1 MGMQYDVL
9 AARLNASGVAYLGRT
24 RLKGL
29 LTVGSAT
36 AGIVNIWDSGNSTGT
51 AGTYSRTG
59 NVVTVTVTAHGLANG
74 GTFGFAASTGAASSG
89 NFTVASVAN
98 ANAFTF
104 TDFLNTGN
112 TSGSCAINTRW
123 LMSFNTANN
132 SAETYLLLPGEGI
145 LAQNGISVGLA
156 NQTSL
161 TVFYG

>member
-9 AARLNASGVAYLGRT
+9 AAHLNSTGAAYIGRT

-29 LTVGSAT
+29 LTVGGTSA
-36 AGIVNIWDSGNSTGT
+36 GVVNVWDSTVT
-51 AGTYSRTG
+51 ALAGTYSRTG

-104 TDFLNTGN
+104 TDTLNSGS
-112 TSGSCAINTRW
+112 TSGNCGINTRW
-123 LMSFNTANN
+123 LMSFDTANN
-132 SAETYLLLPGEGI
+132 QAETYLLLPGEGI
-145 LAQNGISVGLA
+145 LAQNGLYLGLA
-156 NQTSL
+156 NQVSM

>member
-1 MGMQYDVL
+1 MQYDVK
-9 AARLNASGVAYLGRT
+9 AGHLNAPGVFYLGRT
-24 RLKGL
+24 RLKGI

-36 AGIVNIWDSGNSTGT
+36 AGTVNLWDSTVAAK

-59 NVVTVTVTAHGLANG
+59 NTVTVTVTSHGLANG
-74 GTFGFAASTGAASSG
+74 QAFGFAANDGAASSG

-104 TDFLNTGN
+104 TDTLNSGSTTGN
-112 TSGSCAINTRW
+112 CGVNTRF
-123 LMSFNTANN
+123 LMAFDTAAN

-145 LAQNGISVGLA
+145 LAENGIVFGGA
-156 NQTSL
+156 NQTSV

>member
-9 AARLNASGVAYLGRT
+9 AAHLNATGAAYIGRT

-29 LTVGSAT
+29 LTVGGTSA
-36 AGIVNIWDSGNSTGT
+36 GVVNVWDSTVT
-51 AGTYSRTG
+51 ALAGTYSRTG

-74 GTFGFAASTGAASSG
+74 ESFGFAASTGAASSG

-104 TDFLNTGN
+104 TDTLNTGSTTGN
-112 TSGSCAINTRW
+112 CGINTRW
-123 LMSFNTANN
+123 LMSFDTANN
-132 SAETYLLLPGEGI
+132 QAETYLLLPGEGI
-145 LAQNGISVGLA
+145 LAQNGIYLGLA
-156 NQTSL
+156 NQVSM

>member
-9 AARLNASGVAYLGRT
+9 AAHLNASGVAYLGRT

-29 LTVGSAT
+29 LTVGST
-36 AGIVNIWDSGNSTGT
+36 SAGIVNIWDSTTS
-51 AGTYSRTG
+51 AKSGTYSRTG
-59 NVVTVTVTAHGLANG
+59 NTVTVTVTAHGLANG
-74 GTFGFAASTGAASSG
+74 GAFGFAANDGAASSG

-104 TDFLNTGN
+104 TDIFNTGSTTGN
-112 TSGSCAINTRW
+112 CGVNTRF
-123 LMSFNTANN
+123 LMAFDTANN
-132 SAETYLLLPGEGI
+132 QAETYMLLPGEGI
-145 LAQNGISVGLA
+145 LANNGIVLGMS

>member
-9 AARLNASGVAYLGRT
+9 AAHLNASGVAYLGRT

-29 LTVGSAT
+29 LTVGST
-36 AGIVNIWDSGNSTGT
+36 SAGTVNIWDSTVAAKS
-51 AGTYSRTG
+51 GTYSRTG
-59 NVVTVTVTAHGLANG
+59 NVVTVTVTTHGLSNG
-74 GTFGFAASTGAASSG
+74 QAFGFAASTGNASSG

-104 TDFLNTGN
+104 TDIFNSGSTTGN
-112 TSGSCAINTRW
+112 CGVNTRF
-123 LMSFNTANN
+123 LMAFGTANN

-145 LAQNGISVGLA
+145 LAQNGIVIGMN
-156 NQTSL
+156 NQTSM

>member
-1 MGMQYDVL
+1 MQTDVK
-9 AARLNASGVAYLGRT
+9 AAHLNASGVAYLGRT

-36 AGIVNIWDSGNSTGT
+36 AGTVNIWDSTVAAK

-74 GTFGFAASTGAASSG
+74 QGFGFAANDGAASSG

-104 TDFLNTGN
+104 TDTLNSGSTTGN
-112 TSGSCAINTRW
+112 CGVNTRF
-123 LMSFNTANN
+123 MMAFDTANN
-132 SAETYLLLPGEGI
+132 QAETYLLIPGEGI
-145 LAQNGISVGLA
+145 LAENGIVFGMN
-156 NQTSL
+156 NQTSI
-161 TVFYG
+161 TAFYG

>member
-9 AARLNASGVAYLGRT
+9 AAHLNSTGVAYSGRT

-36 AGIVNIWDSGNSTGT
+36 AGIVNIWDSTVATKG
-51 AGTYSRTG
+51 GTYSRTG

-74 GTFGFAASTGAASSG
+74 GTFGFSASTGAASSG

-104 TDFLNTGN
+104 TDTLNSGS
-112 TSGSCAINTRW
+112 TSGNCAINTRL
-123 LMSFNTANN
+123 LMAFNTANN

-156 NQTSL
+156 SQTSM

>member
-1 MGMQYDVL
+1 MTMQYDVL
-9 AARLNASGVAYLGRT
+9 AAHLNSTGAAYIGRT

-29 LTVGSAT
+29 LTVGGTSA
-36 AGIVNIWDSGNSTGT
+36 GVVNVWDSTVT
-51 AGTYSRTG
+51 ALAGTYSRTG

-104 TDFLNTGN
+104 TDTLNSGS
-112 TSGSCAINTRW
+112 TSGNCGINTRW
-123 LMSFNTANN
+123 LMSFDTANN
-132 SAETYLLLPGEGI
+132 QAETYLLLPGEGI
-145 LAQNGISVGLA
+145 LAQNGIYLGLA
-156 NQTSL
+156 NQVSM

>member
-9 AARLNASGVAYLGRT
+9 AAHLNASGIAYLGRT

-36 AGIVNIWDSGNSTGT
+36 AGIVNIWDSTVAGK

-104 TDFLNTGN
+104 TDTLNSGS
-112 TSGSCAINTRW
+112 TSGNCGINTRL
-123 LMSFNTANN
+123 LMAFNTANN

-145 LAQNGISVGLA
+145 LAENGISVGLA
-156 NQTSL
+156 SQTSM

>member
-9 AARLNASGVAYLGRT
+9 AAHLNAPGVVYLGRT
-24 RLKGL
+24 RLKAI
-29 LTVGSAT
+29 LTVGSTT
-36 AGIVNIWDSGNSTGT
+36 AGIVNLWDSTVAAK

-74 GTFGFAASTGAASSG
+74 GAFGFAANDGAASSG

-104 TDFLNTGN
+104 TDLFNTGSTTGN
-112 TSGSCAINTRW
+112 CGVNTRF
-123 LMSFNTANN
+123 LMAFDTANN
-132 SAETYLLLPGEGI
+132 QAETYMLLPGEGI
-145 LAQNGISVGLA
+145 LANNGIVFGGA

>member
-9 AARLNASGVAYLGRT
+9 AAHLNAAGVAYLGRT

-29 LTVGSAT
+29 LTVGST
-36 AGIVNIWDSGNSTGT
+36 SAGIVNIWDSTTSAKG
-51 AGTYSRTG
+51 GTYSRTG

-74 GTFGFAASTGAASSG
+74 GAFGFAANDGNASSG

-104 TDFLNTGN
+104 TDLFNSGS
-112 TSGSCAINTRW
+112 TSGNCGVNTRF
-123 LMSFNTANN
+123 LMAFDTANN
-132 SAETYLLLPGEGI
+132 QAETYLLLPGEGI
-145 LAQNGISVGLA
+145 LAQNGIVIGMS
-156 NQTSL
+156 NQTSI

>member
-1 MGMQYDVL
+1 MAMQYDVK
-9 AARLNASGVAYLGRT
+9 AAHLNAPGVLYLGRT

-29 LTVGSAT
+29 LTTGGTT
-36 AGIVNIWDSGNSTGT
+36 AGIVNLWDSTVAAK

-59 NVVTVTVTAHGLANG
+59 NAVTVTVTAHALVSGQQ
-74 GTFGFAASTGAASSG
+74 FGFAANDGAASSG

-112 TSGSCAINTRW
+112 TTGNCGINTRF
-123 LMSFNTANN
+123 LMSFDTANTQ
-132 SAETYLLLPGEGI
+132 AETYVLIPGEGI
-145 LAQNGISVGLA
+145 LANNGIVYGGA